1 MTDQHIIT
9 GQKINPAKL
18 EQAKSLRRRTT
29 PAERRL
35 WSALRGHRLA
45 GLHFRRQQIIDG
57 FIVDFYCHAARLVVE
72 VDGPVHE
79 RQVEYDADRDA
90 ILAAR
95 ELQILRFRNEEIMH
109 NLDDV
114 LERIRMAC
122 QARVD
127 PLPDPPPTRGR
138 EPDPL
143 PNPPPTRGRGSVP
156 PPLAGEGPGVGSQGD
171 KP

>member
-35 WSALRGHRLA
+35 WLALRGHRLA

-79 RQVEYDADRDA
+79 QQVEYDADRDA

-127 PLPDPPPTRGR
+127 PLPDPPP
-138 EPDPL
+138 
-143 PNPPPTRGRGSVP
+143 
-156 PPLAGEGPGVGSQGD
+156 
-171 KP
+171 

>member
-1 MTDQHIIT
+1 MTDQPIIT
-9 GQKINPAKL
+9 DQKINPAKL
-18 EQAKSLRRRTT
+18 EQARALRRCMT
-29 PAERRL
+29 PAERQL

-45 GLHFRRQQIIDG
+45 GLHFRRQQIMDG

-95 ELQILRFRNEEIMH
+95 ELQILRFRNEEIMN

-114 LERIRMAC
+114 LKRIRMAC

-138 EPDPL
+138 EF
-143 PNPPPTRGRGSVP
+143 TS
-156 PPLAGEGPGVGSQGD
+156 PPLIGEGPGVGSNPPSPRRGGAGGGV
-171 KP
+171 P